1 MRFIRRPMKILAQDK
16 DDVLHFL
23 QNEALRRTNDQLG
36 VYTLAEDDAGQL
48 VLFIEGF
55 TLLGSGTVSLGG
67 DLLHVTGGSVMKA
80 QKPS

>member
-1 MRFIRRPMKILAQDK
+1 MRILAQGK
-16 DDVLHFL
+16 DDVLRFL
-23 QNEALRRTNDQLG
+23 ENEALRRTNEQQG

-55 TLLGSGTVSLGG
+55 TFLGSGTVSLGG
-67 DLLHVTGGSVMKA
+67 NLLQVNWGSVMKA